1 MLVLSEIMRMIDRSD
16 SLMFFNMENKDKSNC
31 YYLYVEKN
39 KIVCKDFNENK
50 RDIPIKRYWE
60 ILNPVKGLDNV
71 LKIDNIEN
79 ALIRIDISNINLIFN
94 ERNYINN
101 FDSLRVQLNAITNS
115 DCYDDKT
122 VVSILKNAL
131 FFVIP
136 SDKISF

>member
-79 ALIRIDISNINLIFN
+79 ALIRIDILNMDLGV
-94 ERNYINN
+94 YINN
-101 FDSLRVQLNAITNS
+101 FDSLIEQLRIITNS